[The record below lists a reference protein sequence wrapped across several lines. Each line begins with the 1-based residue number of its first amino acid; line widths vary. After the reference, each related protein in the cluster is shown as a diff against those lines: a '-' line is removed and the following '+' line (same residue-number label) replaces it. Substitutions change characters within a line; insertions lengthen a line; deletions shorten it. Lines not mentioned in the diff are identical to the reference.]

1 MTICGKRMRSTH
13 LQHVYVRWTGPQRAR
28 GVITKHPTSLEEKE
42 LEGLRLEWSYLEGR
56 DNHLLCRILR
66 EI

>member
-1 MTICGKRMRSTH
+1 MGQGVTICSRKMRQTH
-13 LQHVYVRWTGPQRAR
+13 LPHNLDRKKDASKRYAAPV
-28 GVITKHPTSLEEKE
+28 EEKE

-56 DNHLLCRILR
+56 YNHLLCRILR

>member
-1 MTICGKRMRSTH
+1 MRQTH
-13 LQHVYVRWTGPQRAR
+13 LPHNLDRKKDASKRYAVPV
-28 GVITKHPTSLEEKE
+28 EEKE
-42 LEGLRLEWSYLEGR
+42 LEGLRLEWSYLEGL

>member
-1 MTICGKRMRSTH
+1 MGQGVTICSRKMRQTQFPHNLDGKKDASKRYAAP
-13 LQHVYVRWTGPQRAR
+13 V
-28 GVITKHPTSLEEKE
+28 EEKE
-42 LEGLRLEWSYLEGR
+42 LEGLRLEWSYLEGL

>member
-1 MTICGKRMRSTH
+1 MRQTH
-13 LQHVYVRWTGPQRAR
+13 LPHNLDRKKDASKRYAAPV
-28 GVITKHPTSLEEKE
+28 EEKE